1 METEEEAFGYFFRKR
16 CSAIFLVCCLVIAET
31 VHVAGVTSERSFC
44 QAGGS
49 SGTLTLPKKRSP
61 IIAHI

>member
-31 VHVAGVTSERSFC
+31 VHV
-44 QAGGS
+44 GGIS
-49 SGTLTLPKKRSP
+49 LSPWGLPLRDP
-61 IIAHI
+61 FVRPGDHLEP